1 RDSAAH
7 RATGAGSPGPGP
19 GPPGGPGP
27 DSPAGVG
34 LAFAAYG
41 VWGLFPLYFA
51 LLAGVGPVE
60 VVAHRIVWAL
70 VFCAGLLAV
79 AGGRLGAGALRRL
92 TARQFAVLVLA
103 AVVLSVN
110 WGVFVYAVES
120 GQVVQSSLGY
130 FTNPLV
136 SVVLGVL
143 VLKERLRRWQWA
155 AVAVAGL
162 AVVVLTVDAGRP
174 PWIALTLAGSFGVYG
189 LLKNRVGRSVG
200 ALPGMTV
207 ETAALLVPAV
217 AVLAAV
223 HAGLVGDGGG
233 AFGAGVSGGSGMP
246 SGPGMPSASGPVA
259 VSLLLVGS
267 GPLTAVTLVVFAA
280 AARRIR
286 LSTLGLIQYVTPVMH
301 LLLGLL
307 VFGEEM
313 LSGRWLGFGLVW
325 VALVVLTVDSLT
337 TAHRRR
343 TAVAPPA

>member
-1 RDSAAH
+1 VTAA
-7 RATGAGSPGPGP
+7 APGPDPGAAVAGEDAPGDGEPGPG
-19 GPPGGPGP
+19 GAA

-34 LAFAAYG
+34 MALAAYG

-70 VFCAGLLAV
+70 VFCVVLLAV
-79 AGGRLGAGALRRL
+79 AGGRLGAATLRRL
-92 TARQFAVLVLA
+92 TVREVGILVLA
-103 AVVLSVN
+103 ALVLSVN
-110 WGVFVYAVES
+110 WGVFVYAVDS

-136 SVVLGVL
+136 SVVLGVV
-143 VLKERLRRWQWA
+143 VLGERLRRWQWA
-155 AVAVAGL
+155 AVGVAALAVA
-162 AVVVLTVDAGRP
+162 VLTVEAGRP
-174 PWIALTLAGSFGVYG
+174 PWIALTLAVSFGFYG

-207 ETAALLVPAV
+207 ETAALLVPALV
-217 AVLAAV
+217 VLALIHVGAV
-223 HAGLVGDGGG
+223 PGSGG
-233 AFGAGVSGGSGMP
+233 AFGSGD
-246 SGPGMPSASGPVA
+246 PGRPGAVA

-267 GPLTAVTLVVFAA
+267 GPLTALTLLVFAG

-301 LLLGLL
+301 LLVGVL

-313 LSGRWLGFGLVW
+313 SAGRWIGFGLVW
-325 VALVVLTVDSLT
+325 LALLILTVDSLT
-337 TAHRRR
+337 AARRR
-343 TAVAPPA
+343 RATAPVPPT

>member
-1 RDSAAH
+1 
-7 RATGAGSPGPGP
+7 
-19 GPPGGPGP
+19 
-27 DSPAGVG
+27 
-34 LAFAAYG
+34 

-51 LLAGVGPVE
+51 LLAGIGPVE
-60 VVAHRIVWAL
+60 VVAHRVVWAL
-70 VFCAGLLAV
+70 TCCAGLLAV
-79 AGGRLGAGALRRL
+79 AGGRLGAAVLRRL
-92 TARQFAVLVLA
+92 TVRQVGVLVLA
-103 AVVLSVN
+103 AMVLSVN
-110 WGVFVYAVES
+110 WGVFVYTVES

-143 VLKERLRRWQWA
+143 VLGERLRRWQWA

-174 PWIALTLAGSFGVYG
+174 PWIALTLAGSFAVYG

-207 ETAALLVPAV
+207 ETAALLVPAL
-217 AVLAAV
+217 AVLAAG
-223 HAGLVGDGGG
+223 HGGLAGDAGG
-233 AFGAGVSGGSGMP
+233 AFGSGVPG
-246 SGPGMPSASGPVA
+246 GPGVPGWSDPVA

-307 VFGEEM
+307 VFDEDV
-313 LSGRWLGFGLVW
+313 SPGRWLGFGLVW
-325 VALVVLTVDSLT
+325 VALVVLTLDSLT
-337 TAHRRR
+337 AARRHRS
-343 TAVAPPA
+343 PP

>member
-1 RDSAAH
+1 MTAAAPGPDPGAAAH
-7 RATGAGSPGPGP
+7 RATGAGSPGPGQ

-27 DSPAGVG
+27 DSPTGIG
-34 LAFAAYG
+34 LALAAYG

-51 LLAGVGPVE
+51 LLAGVGAIE

-143 VLKERLRRWQWA
+143 VLGERLRAWQWA
-155 AVAVAGL
+155 AVAVAAA
-162 AVVVLTVDAGRP
+162 AVVVLTVEAGRP
-174 PWIALTLAGSFGVYG
+174 PWIALVLAGSFGVYG
-189 LLKNRVGRSVG
+189 LLKNRVGREMG

-207 ETAALLVPAV
+207 ETAVLLVPAL

-223 HAGLVGDGGG
+223 HAGLLGDAGG
-233 AFGAGVSGGSGMP
+233 AFGSGVPG
-246 SGPGMPSASGPVA
+246 GPGPAAG
-259 VSLLLVGS
+259 SLLLVGS
-267 GPLTAVTLVVFAA
+267 GPLTAVTLIVFAG

-307 VFGEEM
+307 VFGEAM
-313 LSGRWLGFGLVW
+313 STGRWLGFGLVW
-325 VALVVLTVDSLT
+325 VALAVLTLDSLT
-337 TAHRRR
+337 SARHRRA
-343 TAVAPPA
+343 TTTTVARE

>member
-1 RDSAAH
+1 MTAVAPGRDPDAAAASGVAREPGE
-7 RATGAGSPGPGP
+7 RA
-19 GPPGGPGP
+19 
-27 DSPAGVG
+27 DSPTGVG
-34 LAFAAYG
+34 LALAAYG

-70 VFCAGLLAV
+70 AFCALLLVV
-79 AGGRLGAGALRRL
+79 AGGRLGAGVLRRL
-92 TARQFAVLVLA
+92 TAREVGILVLA
-103 AVVLSVN
+103 ALVLSVN
-110 WGVFVYAVES
+110 GGVFVYAVES

-143 VLKERLRRWQWA
+143 VLGERLRRWQW
-155 AVAVAGL
+155 VAVGVAAL
-162 AVVVLTVDAGRP
+162 AVVVLTVEAGRP
-174 PWIALTLAGSFGVYG
+174 PWIALVLAASFGVYG

-207 ETAALLVPAV
+207 EAAALLVPALV
-217 AVLAAV
+217 VLGLV
-223 HAGLVGDGGG
+223 HAGAVPGSGG
-233 AFGAGVSGGSGMP
+233 AFGSGVPG
-246 SGPGMPSASGPVA
+246 GPGAVA

-301 LLLGLL
+301 LAVGLL
-307 VFGEEM
+307 VLGEEM
-313 LSGRWLGFGLVW
+313 SAGRWFGFGLVW
-325 VALVVLTVDSLT
+325 VALLILSVESLT
-337 TAHRRR
+337 AARRR
-343 TAVAPPA
+343 SAVAASA